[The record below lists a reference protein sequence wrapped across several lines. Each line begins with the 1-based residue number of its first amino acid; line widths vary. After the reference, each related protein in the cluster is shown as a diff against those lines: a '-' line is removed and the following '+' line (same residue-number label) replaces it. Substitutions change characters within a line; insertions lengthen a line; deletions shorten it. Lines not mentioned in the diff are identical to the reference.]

1 MKRFIILT
9 FIFAFF
15 ATSYVY
21 AQGRNNDANR
31 REWFKEVRQYK
42 HDFLTKELNLSEDQ
56 QDKFFSIY
64 DAMEEE
70 IYNAQHETRSLA
82 WKIRKSESEISD
94 LEYEKAAEA
103 QFELKG
109 KESQIEMKYFPQ
121 FKDVLSKKQLF
132 LLKHAEQKFTRE
144 IINKHSRMRTNKGGK
159 N

>member
-42 HDFLTKELNLSEDQ
+42 HDFLTKELSLSEDQ

-70 IYNAQHETRSLA
+70 IHNAQHETRSLA

-109 KESQIEMKYFPQ
+109 KESQIEMKYFPL

-132 LLKHAEQKFTRE
+132 LLKNAEQKFTRE
-144 IINKHSRMRTNKGGK
+144 IMNKHSRMRPKKGGK

>member
-9 FIFAFF
+9 FIFAFL

-42 HDFLTKELNLSEDQ
+42 HNFLTKELNLSEDQ
-56 QDKFFSIY
+56 QEKFFSIY

-70 IYNAQHETRSLA
+70 IHNAQRETRSLT
-82 WKIRKSESEISD
+82 WKIRESKSEVSD

-121 FKDVLSKKQLF
+121 FKNVLSKKQLF
-132 LLKHAEQKFTRE
+132 LLKHAEHKFTRE
-144 IINKHSRMRTNKGGK
+144 IMDKHSRMRPQKPK
-159 N
+159 K